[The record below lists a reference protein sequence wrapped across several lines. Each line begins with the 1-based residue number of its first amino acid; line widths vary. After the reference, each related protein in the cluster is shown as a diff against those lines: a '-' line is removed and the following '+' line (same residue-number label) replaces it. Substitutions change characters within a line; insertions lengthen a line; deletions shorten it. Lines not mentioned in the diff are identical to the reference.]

1 MLLGN
6 NKPRKIQGI
15 GSIRLKL
22 HDGIEKI
29 IKDVRFVPNHKRNL
43 ILLGELDKK
52 GYLFRGENDILEVMK
67 DSRIITRGVRKH
79 DLYSLEGKVVAG
91 LIASGFVRDMSR
103 IELWHRRLGHVSER
117 GLVEL
122 SKQGMLCGDKVEKL
136 NFCEHCVYGKTCKAK
151 FGVGQQ
157 RTKGILDLIHADLWG
172 PSRTLSHS
180 QN

>member
-1 MLLGN
+1 MDLVVVMESDN
-6 NKPRKIQGI
+6 P
-15 GSIRLKL
+15 S
-22 HDGIEKI
+22 ES
-29 IKDVRFVPNHKRNL
+29 
-43 ILLGELDKK
+43 EL
-52 GYLFRGENDILEVMK
+52 
-67 DSRIITRGVRKH
+67 
-79 DLYSLEGKVVAG
+79 VAG
-91 LIASGFVRDMSR
+91 EEAIGAVDSSVRSDEVGGERGPDGGGGGVHGSD
-103 IELWHRRLGHVSER
+103 RRLGHVSER